1 MEVILPGAQYRK
13 DREVCS
19 DIGNNINR
27 KMQWLQSESEEIMKP
42 EKTDPQKRFFY
53 RLVGQNNNK
62 RMKIYMNKLMF
73 YKRGHNMPISIAID
87 EKNDLIIR
95 TIKGLV
101 STQELID
108 SIEYTLKLPS
118 FHQGMKSLTDLSEA
132 THHTNSEDIKK
143 IAELLIKHSEKLVG
157 GKAAVV
163 VSRIVSFGMMRMLQ
177 SYADDSP
184 LEISIFY
191 SVEEA
196 KHWLGL
202 LT

>member
-1 MEVILPGAQYRK
+1 
-13 DREVCS
+13 
-19 DIGNNINR
+19 
-27 KMQWLQSESEEIMKP
+27 
-42 EKTDPQKRFFY
+42 
-53 RLVGQNNNK
+53 
-62 RMKIYMNKLMF
+62 
-73 YKRGHNMPISIAID
+73 MPISIAID

-143 IAELLIKHSEKLVG
+143 IAGLLIKHSERLVG

-163 VSRIVSFGMMRMLQ
+163 VSRIVSFGMM
-177 SYADDSP
+177 
-184 LEISIFY
+184 
-191 SVEEA
+191 
-196 KHWLGL
+196 
-202 LT
+202 